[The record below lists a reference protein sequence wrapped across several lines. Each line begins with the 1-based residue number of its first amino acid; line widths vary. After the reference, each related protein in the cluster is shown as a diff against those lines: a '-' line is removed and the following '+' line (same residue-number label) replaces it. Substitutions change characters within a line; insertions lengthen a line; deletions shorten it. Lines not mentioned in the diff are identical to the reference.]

1 MKKRLVKFVKD
12 FIHARG
18 VTPQD
23 ETLKKHLKW
32 LIETRLLMD
41 ACTKEERK

>member
-1 MKKRLVKFVKD
+1 MKKGLVTFIKD
-12 FIHARG
+12 FIHAIG

-32 LIETRLLMD
+32 LIETRMLMG